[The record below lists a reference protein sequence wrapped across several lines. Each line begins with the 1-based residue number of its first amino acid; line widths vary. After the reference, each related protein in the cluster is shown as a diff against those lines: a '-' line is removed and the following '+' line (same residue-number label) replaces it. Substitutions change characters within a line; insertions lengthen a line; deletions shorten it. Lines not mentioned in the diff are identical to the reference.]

1 MARHEVDVAAILGG
15 QLARVSESDTPDLS
29 CTRDIEA
36 ITAEILTMKQTAGDA
51 ILGIGQRLIEAKAML
66 SHGEW
71 LPWLTE
77 RVEFSER
84 TARNFMRL
92 AREWTNRQA
101 LADLGAAKA
110 LTLLALP
117 PEEREK
123 FMGEPHEVDGQEKT
137 VIDMTSRE
145 LEKAIRE
152 RDEAIRTAEEAKA
165 AADAAEQSRAK
176 MESDMAALKE
186 LHQAAQDSEAM
197 SREELEKLKEEL
209 KALQEKPVDVAVM
222 AVDQEA
228 LDAARREAVAEMQ
241 ARVDK
246 ATEARKKAEEK
257 RKKAEE
263 DLEALRQQL
272 EASQQAE
279 RRAVIAGDKDLATFE
294 LLFSQGNE
302 TVNKLHGLLLK
313 VRGRGDQ
320 ELAEKLQKALLA
332 LADLTRRCAE

>member
-1 MARHEVDVAAILGG
+1 MFDISKFAE
-15 QLARVSESDTPDLS
+15 
-29 CTRDIEA
+29 TRQAPSAERSIDA
-36 ITAEILTMKQTAGDA
+36 ITSEILQLKQDAGNA

-66 SHGEW
+66 PHGDW

-77 RVEFSER
+77 QVEFSER

-117 PEEREK
+117 PEERER
-123 FMGEPHEVDGQEKT
+123 FMAENHVVDGEEKS

-145 LEKAIRE
+145 LEKAVKE
-152 RDEAIRTAEEAKA
+152 RDEALQAAEEARA
-165 AADAAEQSRAK
+165 AADAAEQARVK

-186 LHQAAQDSEAM
+186 LHQSAQAAEAH
-197 SREELEKLKEEL
+197 SREELAKAKAEL
-209 KALQEKPVDVAVM
+209 KALQEKPVEVAVM
-222 AVDQEA
+222 EVDQDA
-228 LDAARREAVAEMQ
+228 LDNARREAVADMQ
-241 ARVDK
+241 AKVDK
-246 ATEARKKAEEK
+246 AMEFRKKAEEK

-263 DLEALRQQL
+263 DLETLRRQL

-320 ELAEKLQKALLA
+320 ELSEKLRNALLA

>member
-1 MARHEVDVAAILGG
+1 MAKREADIAAMLGA
-15 QLARVSESDTPDLS
+15 QLAKVSDSDTGFRNID
-29 CTRDIEA
+29 A
-36 ITAEILTMKQTAGDA
+36 ITSEIIQLKQDAGNA

-66 SHGEW
+66 PHGDW

-84 TARNFMRL
+84 TAQSFMRL
-92 AREWTNRQA
+92 AREWSNPQA
-101 LADLGAAKA
+101 LADLGATKA

-117 PEEREK
+117 PEERER
-123 FMGEPHEVDGQEKT
+123 FMAENHAVDGEEKS

-145 LEKAIRE
+145 LEKAVKE
-152 RDEAIRTAEEAKA
+152 RDEARRAAEEAKA

-176 MESDMAALKE
+176 MEADMATLKE
-186 LHQAAQDSEAM
+186 LHQSAQAAEAH
-197 SREELEKLKEEL
+197 SREELAKAQAEL

-222 AVDQEA
+222 KVDQET
-228 LDAARREAVAEMQ
+228 LDNARREAVADMQ
-241 ARVDK
+241 AKVDK
-246 ATEARKKAEEK
+246 AMEFRKKAEEK

-263 DLEALRQQL
+263 DLEALRRQL
-272 EASQQAE
+272 AAAQQAE

-320 ELAEKLQKALLA
+320 ELSEKLRNALLA